1 MTHSESSRPEQSS
14 RRIVISGASGFL
26 GSALARRLTSEGTTI
41 QRLRRG
47 TRAAAPDIAW
57 RPEIGQIDATLLDG
71 ADEVINLAG
80 SPIVKRWTDRRRREI
95 VDSRIQATG
104 LLARSIAELR
114 RPPRVFVSG
123 SAIGIYGD
131 RGDEELDESSSPGAD
146 FLAETAT
153 AWEGAAEPARA
164 AGVRV
169 VFIRIGI
176 VLNPG
181 GGALGKLLL
190 PYKLGLGGRVGSG
203 SQWMSW
209 IGLEDWVSAV
219 AFMLTADLS
228 GPVNVVAPNPVPNA
242 EFATTLA
249 RVLSRPAL
257 IPIPEAAIDL
267 IFGEMGRATLL
278 ASQRV
283 HPRRLIE
290 AGYEFSYPTLEQAL
304 RRELGGAEPE
314 DSHHRAEVASPN

>member
-1 MTHSESSRPEQSS
+1 MTHLKGSRPEQPS

-26 GSALARRLTSEGTTI
+26 GSALARRLQSEGTTI

-47 TRAAAPDIAW
+47 ARAAAPDIAW
-57 RPEIGQIDATLLDG
+57 RPEAGQIDATLLEG

-80 SPIVKRWTDRRRREI
+80 APIGQRWTERHKREI

-104 LLARSIAELR
+104 LLARSISELR

-123 SAIGIYGD
+123 SAIGVYGD
-131 RGDEELDESSSPGAD
+131 RGDEELDESSSLGSD
-146 FLAETAT
+146 FLARTAT
-153 AWEGAAEPARA
+153 AWEEATEPASA

-169 VFIRIGI
+169 VFIRTGI
-176 VLNPG
+176 VLNPQ

-190 PYKLGLGGRVGSG
+190 PYKLGLGGRVASG

-219 AFMLTADLS
+219 VFLLAGDVS
-228 GPVNVVAPNPVPNA
+228 GPVNLVAPNPVPNA

-267 IFGEMGRATLL
+267 LFGEMGRATLL

-290 AGYEFSYPTLEQAL
+290 GGYEFSYPTLEQAL

-314 DSHHRAEVASPN
+314 DAHHRAKVASPQ

>member
-1 MTHSESSRPEQSS
+1 MTHSDSPRPDQPL

-26 GSALARRLTSEGTTI
+26 GSALARRLKSEGTTI

-57 RPEIGQIDATLLDG
+57 RPEAGQIDAASLDG

-80 SPIVKRWTDRRRREI
+80 APITQRWSERHKREI
-95 VDSRIQATG
+95 VDSRIKATG

-123 SAIGIYGD
+123 SAIGIYGN
-131 RGDEELDESSSPGAD
+131 RGDEELDESSAPGSD
-146 FLAETAT
+146 FLARTAT
-153 AWEGAAEPARA
+153 AWEEAAEPARV

-169 VFIRIGI
+169 VLMRTGI
-176 VLNPG
+176 VLSPS

-209 IGLEDWVSAV
+209 IGLEDWVSAAV
-219 AFMLTADLS
+219 FILAGELA
-228 GPVNVVAPNPVPNA
+228 GPVNLVAPNPVPNA
-242 EFATTLA
+242 EFATTLG

-257 IPIPEAAIDL
+257 IPVPEAAIDL
-267 IFGEMGRATLL
+267 LFGEMGHATLL

-290 AGYEFSYPTLEQAL
+290 GGYEFSYPTLEQAL

-314 DSHHRAEVASPN
+314 DSHHRAEVA